1 MVYVLGYK
9 CSSLAEHTLCRAHV
23 IKHNAICIHWIPNWT
38 VTMRDLHESALLE
51 NSMQGFF
58 FHFLTSQESH
68 TKSTINVLHLWI
80 TVIVNLG
87 IFRPMWATSASI
99 FIIEQTITV
108 FTEIA
113 PPLQVYSNLFCRDFV
128 INTGDSVI
136 TSPTVSDFALCWM
149 CGVFS
154 SRQSFLLHMRSNWP
168 AYVKMWLHCW
178 SQLQSPV
185 TSGKKERSSFD
196 LAVIAAGH

>member
-1 MVYVLGYK
+1 MLFISWAYTVQ
-9 CSSLAEHTLCRAHV
+9 SSRHQTQCHLYPLNPKLDCHHEGPA
-23 IKHNAICIHWIPNWT
+23 WISLIGKFHA
-38 VTMRDLHESALLE
+38 R
-51 NSMQGFF
+51 FF

-113 PPLQVYSNLFCRDFV
+113 PPLQVYSNLFCRGFV

-168 AYVKMWLHCW
+168 AYIKMWLHCR